1 MSSLR
6 GAVYPARRR
15 RGGGGDLHVDGED
28 DTGEG
33 TQSVKFKTKAAA
45 AAKIRV
51 DNMVRRRRRGRS
63 GSAAE
68 VLRCVGPRAALKHD
82 KCLLHFQ

>member
-1 MSSLR
+1 MTAILSTGWGQMSSLR

-33 TQSVKFKTKAAA
+33 TQSVKSKTKAAA
-45 AAKIRV
+45 AAKIRA
-51 DNMVRRRRRGRS
+51 DNMVRGRRG
-63 GSAAE
+63 GE
-68 VLRCVGPRAALKHD
+68 EWIC
-82 KCLLHFQ
+82 C

>member
-1 MSSLR
+1 MSSLQ
-6 GAVYPARRR
+6 GTVYPARRC

-33 TQSVKFKTKAAA
+33 TRSVKSKTKAAA

-51 DNMVRRRRRGRS
+51 DNMVRRRRRERS

-68 VLRCVGPRAALKHD
+68 VFRWCCVVSAHVQL
-82 KCLLHFQ
+82 

>member
-33 TQSVKFKTKAAA
+33 TQSVKSKTKAA

-51 DNMVRRRRRGRS
+51 DNMVRRGG